1 MSFLLNDLL
10 TMESDYLEIWLKNRK
25 SIFFL
30 KVSGALSTVLENP
43 RERFISHLIVPITA
57 SGLLGD
63 QPLVDRTM

>member
-1 MSFLLNDLL
+1 
-10 TMESDYLEIWLKNRK
+10 MESDYLEIWLKCRK
-25 SIFFL
+25 SIFVL

-43 RERFISHLIVPITA
+43 RERFIPYLIVPITA

>member
-1 MSFLLNDLL
+1 M
-10 TMESDYLEIWLKNRK
+10 KCRK

>member
-1 MSFLLNDLL
+1 MSFLFNDLL
-10 TMESDYLEIWLKNRK
+10 TMESDYLEIWLKCRK
-25 SIFFL
+25 STFVS

-63 QPLVDRTM
+63 QPLVDRIM

>member
-1 MSFLLNDLL
+1 
-10 TMESDYLEIWLKNRK
+10 MESDYLEIWLKCRK
-25 SIFFL
+25 SIFVL

-63 QPLVDRTM
+63 QPLVDRVM

>member
-1 MSFLLNDLL
+1 MVEVSEKHLL
-10 TMESDYLEIWLKNRK
+10 
-25 SIFFL
+25 L

-43 RERFISHLIVPITA
+43 RESFISHLLVPITA